1 MLKGERMMPF
11 NTTQIKD
18 GIKFH
23 KINTNKFK
31 TNLLAIYLTTKLNRE
46 NITKNAL
53 ILAILRR
60 GTNNLKTQED
70 INIKLEE
77 LYGAEFNCGIDK
89 LGDDSVFKFYIESL
103 NDNFT
108 YNKEKVL
115 RESLNTLF
123 DVIFNPLV
131 ENGKFNEKYFNG
143 EKENLRQII
152 RSRKDNKGTYA
163 YTRCI
168 EEMYKNEPYGLYTYG
183 YEEDLDKITNEDLYK
198 TYLDIIKTC
207 KIDIFTS
214 GDFDDSSEVEEIV
227 IDNVEKLNLE
237 SREVSNLY
245 MQNEIKN
252 ACEEKIVKEKMDV
265 SQGKLIIGLDVT
277 NSNKEE
283 KPIISVYNAILGGG
297 ANSKLFQNVREK
309 ASLAYS
315 AGSLYI
321 KNKNNIIIKSGIEDK
336 NYDKALEIIKRQIK
350 DMQDGKF
357 TEKDI
362 NDAKQLI
369 IASFKSMQDEQDS
382 TISYY
387 FGKEMEQEKIDIP
400 TYINQIDSVTKEQI
414 VNIANK
420 ITINTIYFLSK

>member
-1 MLKGERMMPF
+1 MPF
-11 NTTQIKD
+11 NTTQIKN

-23 KINTNKFK
+23 KINTKKFK

-60 GTNNLKTQED
+60 GTNNLKTQEA

-103 NDNFT
+103 NDSFT
-108 YNKEKVL
+108 YKRENVL
-115 RESLNTLF
+115 QESLNTLF
-123 DVIFNPLV
+123 DIIFNPLC
-131 ENGKFNEKYFNG
+131 ENEKFNEEYFNS
-143 EKENLRQII
+143 EKENLRLII
-152 RSRKDNKGTYA
+152 KSRKDNKGTYA

-168 EEMYKNEPYGLYTYG
+168 EEMYKDEPYGLYTYG

-198 TYLDIIKTC
+198 TYINIIKNC
-207 KIDIFTS
+207 KIDIFAS
-214 GDFDDSSEVEEIV
+214 GDFSNDQE
-227 IDNVEKLNLE
+227 IDNIIIENTEKAQLNP
-237 SREVSNLY
+237 REVDNLY

-252 ACEEKIVKEKMDV
+252 TCQEKVVKEKMDV
-265 SQGKLIIGLDVT
+265 SQGKLVIGLDVT
-277 NSNKEE
+277 NAKKEE
-283 KPIISVYNAILGGG
+283 KPIASVYNAILGGG

-336 NYDKALEIIKRQIK
+336 NYDKALEIIKKQIQ
-350 DMQDGKF
+350 DMKTGEF

-362 NDAKQLI
+362 NNAKQLI

-400 TYINQIDSVTKEQI
+400 AYISQIQNVTKEQI
-414 VNIANK
+414 VEIANK